1 MPIKLGE
8 LYFFCLI
15 CYIEELKRRGL
26 TYIKEAIMINKNN
39 SKQNYTVKK
48 SNNIKE
54 LSNNEEKKIVAQHN
68 ILLSG
73 MRERQ

>member
-48 SNNIKE
+48 SNT
-54 LSNNEEKKIVAQHN
+54 SNNEEKEIVAQHN

-73 MRERQ
+73 MRERY

>member
-48 SNNIKE
+48 SNNI
-54 LSNNEEKKIVAQHN
+54 
-68 ILLSG
+68 
-73 MRERQ
+73 

>member
-39 SKQNYTVKK
+39 SK
-48 SNNIKE
+48 
-54 LSNNEEKKIVAQHN
+54 
-68 ILLSG
+68 
-73 MRERQ
+73 